1 MLYVRVLEC
10 SVAITYFYLN
20 IVNIN
25 DMTAYQIYNV
35 IIIPSNA
42 DGKRKPLKV
51 RTAENGN
58 QLQNCEKQRD
68 ESERKEKIKA
78 KI

>member
-1 MLYVRVLEC
+1 
-10 SVAITYFYLN
+10 
-20 IVNIN
+20 
-25 DMTAYQIYNV
+25 MTAYQIHKV
-35 IIIPSNA
+35 IIIPSIRYA

-68 ESERKEKIKA
+68 ESKRKEKIKA